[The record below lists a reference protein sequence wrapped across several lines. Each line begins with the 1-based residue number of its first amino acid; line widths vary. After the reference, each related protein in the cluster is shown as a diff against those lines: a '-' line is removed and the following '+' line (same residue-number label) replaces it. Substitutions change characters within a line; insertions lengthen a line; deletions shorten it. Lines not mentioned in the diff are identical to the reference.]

1 MNIQTDVRYN
11 FIILFDEKLIKMKR
25 ECLRTEFEAV
35 KYCIKSEEIKELYL
49 VKSLPL
55 PGEVL
60 LKDIRAMRSAIAK
73 RVREINFYF
82 GALREV
88 K

>member
-1 MNIQTDVRYN
+1 
-11 FIILFDEKLIKMKR
+11 MKK
-25 ECLRTEFEAV
+25 ECLRTEVEAV
-35 KYCIKSEEIKELYL
+35 KYCVKSEDIKELYL
-49 VKSLPL
+49 VKSFPL
-55 PGEVL
+55 PGEAL
-60 LKDIRAMRSAIAK
+60 LKKIKTMRSEIAK